1 MDSFFSDFK
10 GAIKEMVYGKSKLM
24 THSQMLH
31 NKAMRWTIRDFGFVW
46 KNYEKD
52 DTDALKNTLKII
64 AGQFGTQT
72 VEIKLNENLRAVG
85 YR

>member
-1 MDSFFSDFK
+1 MDSFFIDFK
-10 GAIKEMVYGKSKLM
+10 GAIKEMVYGKSNLI
-24 THSQMLH
+24 THSQMLY